1 MGKQHSVRKEFI
13 AVIKS
18 LEIKELSNAE
28 SKNQDTSTELVE
40 EQTIISEQAPQER
53 QRRDVRVTEKRMFL
67 QKFRKS
73 LVRQK
78 I

>member
-1 MGKQHSVRKEFI
+1 MDEFI
-13 AVIKS
+13 AVTKS

>member
-1 MGKQHSVRKEFI
+1 MRKEFI